1 MPRRTADEAAQTRS
15 DLVAEG
21 IRYFA
26 ERSYA
31 SAALEELVARL
42 GVTRGALYHHFGSKR
57 GYFEAVLEQ
66 VLEQLGER
74 IVAQAEQAG
83 DEVAGL
89 QAGCAAFLEA
99 ATDPTFRQI
108 VLIDAPAVLGWQ
120 AWKQADERTTTQTLR
135 DGLDELRKAGKLR
148 SDDVE
153 ALAAA
158 LSGAMNELALWVAA
172 EPDPRDALPRA
183 QAVIEAMLEPW
194 LL

>member
-31 SAALEELVARL
+31 SAPLEELVARL

-83 DEVAGL
+83 DGAAGL
-89 QAGCAAFLEA
+89 RAGCAAFLEA

-108 VLIDAPAVLGWQ
+108 VLLDAPAVLGWQ

-135 DGLDELRKAGKLR
+135 EGLDELKQAGELL

-172 EPDPRDALPRA
+172 QPDPRDALPRA
-183 QAVIEAMLEPW
+183 RAVIEGMLEPW
-194 LL
+194 LA